1 MYMLF
6 CVRACV
12 HVGMSCMP
20 VYMLRV
26 LYMRVVCVDTHV
38 LGMQTCI
45 CRCIRYV
52 LLSMLS

>member
-1 MYMLF
+1 MLF